1 MIHFYDK
8 PDQVIQHFELMKSD
22 GRKPDPT
29 SYDCLI
35 KAYPNSTQKKK
46 KKKKENRNGMILLTS
61 THIYQ
66 KRARGKSQGCLQRYD
81 YITTTTT
88 GSWWGRD
95 DPQGTSAA
103 GEDTSKGAAILRLA
117 ESGSGCV
124 IALHPTGEADGSLH

>member
-46 KKKKENRNGMILLTS
+46 EEKRKQKWNDIIDINTYISKKGSREKSRMSS
-61 THIYQ
+61 T
-66 KRARGKSQGCLQRYD
+66 L
-81 YITTTTT
+81 
-88 GSWWGRD
+88 
-95 DPQGTSAA
+95 
-103 GEDTSKGAAILRLA
+103 
-117 ESGSGCV
+117 
-124 IALHPTGEADGSLH
+124 